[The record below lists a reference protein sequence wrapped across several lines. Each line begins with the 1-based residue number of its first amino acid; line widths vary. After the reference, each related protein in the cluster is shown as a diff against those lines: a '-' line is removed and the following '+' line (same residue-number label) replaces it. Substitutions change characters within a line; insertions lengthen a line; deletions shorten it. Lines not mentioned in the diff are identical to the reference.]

1 MALTAFL
8 FVGPLGASAPE
19 QWVAGARLA
28 AARDLIT
35 QLAALPAVSRIVL
48 ATADPDLPSRCADW
62 PVTWD
67 IDPLAT
73 PFHFG
78 RRLAGLMAAYPA
90 KAYAYFGAGCAPL
103 LGDETLAEA
112 FAAVTQSSQ
121 PLAVTNNL
129 LSSDWIVLNCPDAV
143 QSRTDRLG
151 RDNML
156 GPVLK
161 YEAGIEV
168 RGLPVSAAARA
179 DIDTPAD
186 VTAFCLHPNLRPHL
200 AGYLSQHPPT
210 AFALERWRGA
220 RERLFTPGSRITLI
234 GRVAAPVWAQLEAR
248 TRCWTRV
255 FSEERGMVASG
266 RQAAGQ
272 VRSLIAAHVQRA
284 GPFAFFAELAEMTD
298 VVFFDTRVT
307 LAAMGR
313 WPSAGDRYASDAL
326 QPEAVGDDFLREL
339 TAAARAATLPVLLG
353 GHSLVTGDLLLLL
366 DSLAVEPNTAIAP
379 AFVEEKRQSR

>member
-1 MALTAFL
+1 MTLTVFL
-8 FVGPLGASAPE
+8 FAGPTGDSALE

-28 AARDLIT
+28 AARDLVA

-48 ATADPDLPSRCADW
+48 ATADPDLPRRCADW

-67 IDPLAT
+67 TDPPTT

-78 RRLAGLMAAYPA
+78 QRLAGLMAEYPA
-90 KAYAYFGAGCAPL
+90 DAYAYFGAGCAPL
-103 LGDETLAEA
+103 LGDDTLAEA
-112 FAAVTQSSQ
+112 VAAVTRATE
-121 PLAVTNNL
+121 PLAITNNP

-143 QSRTDRLG
+143 RSRTERLG

-161 YEAGIEV
+161 YEAGVEV
-168 RGLPVSAAARA
+168 RSLPVSVASRA

-186 VTAFCLHPNLRPHL
+186 VLAFCLHPRLRPHL
-200 AGYLSQHPPT
+200 AGYLAARPP
-210 AFALERWRGA
+210 AIRALERWRSA
-220 RERLFTPGSRITLI
+220 RERLFMPGSRVTLI

-266 RQAAGQ
+266 RQAAGR
-272 VRSLIAAHVQRA
+272 VHSLVAAHLQRLGA
-284 GPFAFFAELAEMTD
+284 AAFFAELAELAD

-307 LAAMGR
+307 LAALDR

-326 QPEAVGDDFLREL
+326 QPEAVGNDFLREL
-339 TAAARAATLPVLLG
+339 TAAALDAPLPVLLG

-366 DSLAVEPNTAIAP
+366 DSLAVEPNAVIDP
-379 AFVEEKRQSR
+379 ACVEEKRQSR

>member
-1 MALTAFL
+1 MTVFL
-8 FVGPLGASAPE
+8 FVGPMGNGELE
-19 QWVAGARLA
+19 RWVAGARLA

-35 QLAALPAVSRIVL
+35 QLAALPAVSRIVV
-48 ATADPDLPSRCADW
+48 ATADPELPRRCADW

-67 IDPLAT
+67 VDPPAT

-78 RRLAGLMAAYPA
+78 RRLAGLMAVYPA
-90 KAYAYFGAGCAPL
+90 EAYAYFGAGCAPL
-103 LGDETLAEA
+103 LGDDTLAEA
-112 FAAVTQSSQ
+112 FANVTQSAQ
-121 PLAVTNNL
+121 PLAVTNNA
-129 LSSDWIVLNCPDAV
+129 LSSDWLVLNCPQAV

-186 VTAFCLHPNLRPHL
+186 VVAFCLYPNLRPHL
-200 AGYLSQHPPT
+200 ARYLSQSPPST
-210 AFALERWRGA
+210 FLLERWRSA
-220 RERLFTPGSRITLI
+220 RERLFMPGSRVTLI
-234 GRVAAPVWAQLEAR
+234 GRVAASVWVHLEAR

-255 FSEERGMVASG
+255 FSEERGMAASG
-266 RQAAGQ
+266 RQAAGR
-272 VRSLIAAHVQRA
+272 VCSLIAAHLQRI
-284 GPFAFFAELAEMTD
+284 GPAAFFAELAEMTD
-298 VVFFDTRVT
+298 VVFFDTRVA
-307 LAAMGR
+307 LAALGR

-326 QPEAVGDDFLREL
+326 QPEAVSDDFLREL
-339 TAAARAATLPVLLG
+339 TVAARTATLPVLLG

-366 DSLAVEPNTAIAP
+366 DSFADEPNAAMAP